1 MHFTLDVAE
10 ALTKVNK
17 AYARKSRGRVSVT
30 ANTETSRRRVRRPE
44 PTTAARFDKVA
55 HWPEI
60 INQKNR
66 CRNCQKTSRKLCF
79 LIILS
84 FDLNCIFNK
93 YAYCLTWLKRRLKN
107 LKSIRLVQ
115 SKKEIDGKAQCISFQ
130 VLSDLFSSNATTDP
144 NG

>member
-1 MHFTLDVAE
+1 MPQLPKSIKSAMCQMQHSSLFDT
-10 ALTKVNK
+10 TKK
-17 AYARKSRGRVSVT
+17 
-30 ANTETSRRRVRRPE
+30 
-44 PTTAARFDKVA
+44 
-55 HWPEI
+55 
-60 INQKNR
+60 
-66 CRNCQKTSRKLCF
+66 KLCF
-79 LIILS
+79 LIVLS

-93 YAYCLTWLKRRLKN
+93 YAYCLAWLKKCSSNKINVVISHCQTRRLKN